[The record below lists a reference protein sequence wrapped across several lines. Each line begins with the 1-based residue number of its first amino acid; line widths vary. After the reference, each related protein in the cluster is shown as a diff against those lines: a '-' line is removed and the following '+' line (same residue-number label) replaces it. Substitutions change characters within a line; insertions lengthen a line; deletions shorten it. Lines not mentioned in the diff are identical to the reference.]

1 MNIDVKINEIE
12 EVNIVKKLIKN
23 GLIVDGSGNSSYYG
37 DILLDGDKIEKIG
50 ENLQCE
56 DAEIIDAKGLV
67 VAPGFIDTHS
77 HSCMLLFKDSLLTP
91 KIRQGITTE
100 LVAQDGMGPAPVD
113 DKNLS
118 SWIKAMK
125 GLEGEYDVEWTWR
138 SVADYLERIE
148 KVGLGPNVAYL
159 APHGNVRMISMGL
172 DNRKPTEEE
181 ITLMQANLAKA
192 IDEGAFGMSTGM
204 IYPPC
209 CYADIDE
216 FIQLGKVLHDKDA
229 VFVTHQRSEA
239 DSILDSMEEILT
251 IGKESG
257 CKVHFSHFKVCGKN
271 NWDKFPKVLDRL
283 DRAKEEGMIVS
294 YDQYPYVAGSTMMS
308 VILPPWVH
316 DGGTDKLIE
325 RLKNTDLREKMKED
339 IANGIPGWD
348 NFVEFAGLDGIFV
361 TFVGS
366 EKNQDVVG
374 KNLIE
379 VGKCKGKDPLD
390 AIFDVILEEENI
402 VGLVDFYGTE
412 EHVKLIMSRA
422 EQNVCTD
429 GIMGGKPH
437 PRLFGAFPRVLGKYV
452 RDEKSF
458 TLETAI
464 YKMTGK
470 SAAVLGLKDR
480 GLLKEGYKA
489 DLVVIDYDNIIDKG
503 DYTEPNQYPVGIEY
517 VIVNGEVVIKEGE
530 DTGKRPGKVLRKN
543 KGMEI
548 N

>member
-1 MNIDVKINEIE
+1 M
-12 EVNIVKKLIKN
+12 
-23 GLIVDGSGNSSYYG
+23 Y
-37 DILLDGDKIEKIG
+37 IEKIG
-50 ENLQCE
+50 ENLQYYNV
-56 DAEIIDAKGLV
+56 EIIDANGLIV
-67 VAPGFIDTHS
+67 TPGFIDTHS
-77 HSCMLLFKDSLLTP
+77 HSSMLLFKDSLLTP

-118 SWIKAMK
+118 SWIKSMK

-148 KVGLGPNVAYL
+148 KLQLGPNIAYL

-172 DNRKPTEEE
+172 DNRKPTEDEM
-181 ITLMQANLAKA
+181 TLMQANLAKA

-209 CYADIDE
+209 CYADMDE
-216 FIQLGKVLHDKDA
+216 FIELGKILHDKDA

-257 CKVHFSHFKVCGKN
+257 CKVHFSHFKVCGKK

-316 DGGTDKLIE
+316 DGGTDKLLE
-325 RLKNTDLREKMKED
+325 RLKDSDLREKMKED

-348 NFVEFAGLDGIFV
+348 NFAEFAGLEGIFV

-366 EKNQDVVG
+366 DKNKDVVG
-374 KNLIE
+374 MDLVE
-379 VGKCKGKDPLD
+379 VGKFKGKDPLD

-412 EHVKLIMSRA
+412 EHVKLIMSRP

-437 PRLFGAFPRVLGKYV
+437 PRLFGSFPRVFGKYV
-452 RDEKSF
+452 RDENSF

-470 SAAVLGLKDR
+470 SAAVLGLNDR

-489 DLVVIDYDNIIDKG
+489 DLVLIDFDNVIDKG
-503 DYTEPNQYPVGIEY
+503 DYTDPNQYPVGIEY
-517 VIVNGEVVIKEGE
+517 VIVNGEVVIKNGE
-530 DTGKRPGKVLRKN
+530 DTGNRPGKVLRKS
-543 KGMEI
+543 
-548 N
+548 